1 MKLTKLLFAVVM
13 SALMFSG
20 QADHIIFNKIITYPD
35 QAEMIEI
42 YNPTDNTINLENYY
56 ITDATSTGNYYFNLP
71 SGSDY
76 WSGSGRDF
84 IAKFPNISIP
94 AGDNLSISI
103 ITSEAFFSYFGNNPD
118 LSLTEDMLSVD
129 ESESTIGLAVDL
141 KDSKECLILFY
152 WDGESELVQDVD
164 YFIWGSTTY
173 GVSKTTDDG
182 YLDDTPLEQ
191 QLPIRAY
198 FPSDV
203 VDSMYV
209 RVSFDEIGEIQEN
222 GNGITGHN
230 EMSEDFTQSWEIVQ
244 QYELIYGCTD
254 AEAVNYNPEA
264 TVDDGN
270 CLMAFPNII
279 NGEYDCAGD
288 SQDSCPPLSESSCP
302 SVTTSGLI
310 VDYFDVT
317 VYNGPHAITIEDS
330 EGYRLEMTVWPDQWD
345 IVDDSLSFL
354 IEAPFDRFEV
364 KITGNVFEYQG
375 EKQLLVCGSEYLEIT
390 KSYDT
395 EGYFSADTSII
406 KAEISPAPFVII
418 PSLGE
423 HLDYTYSFPSDSRV
437 IIRIYDISGRFITS
451 LVDKYY
457 EDSGTVSRHESKSSW
472 DGRDHLG
479 QIVPPGTYLMH
490 IEAMNFQ
497 NGKTTTDVAPIVVGV
512 QN

>member
-129 ESESTIGLAVDL
+129 ESESTIGLAVD
-141 KDSKECLILFY
+141 Y

-264 TVDDGN
+264 TIDDG
-270 CLMAFPNII
+270 
-279 NGEYDCAGD
+279 
-288 SQDSCPPLSESSCP
+288 SC
-302 SVTTSGLI
+302 T
-310 VDYFDVT
+310 
-317 VYNGPHAITIEDS
+317 
-330 EGYRLEMTVWPDQWD
+330 
-345 IVDDSLSFL
+345 LSFL
-354 IEAPFDRFEV
+354 
-364 KITGNVFEYQG
+364 
-375 EKQLLVCGSEYLEIT
+375 
-390 KSYDT
+390 
-395 EGYFSADTSII
+395 SII
-406 KAEISPAPFVII
+406 K
-418 PSLGE
+418 
-423 HLDYTYSFPSDSRV
+423 
-437 IIRIYDISGRFITS
+437 
-451 LVDKYY
+451 
-457 EDSGTVSRHESKSSW
+457 
-472 DGRDHLG
+472 
-479 QIVPPGTYLMH
+479 
-490 IEAMNFQ
+490 
-497 NGKTTTDVAPIVVGV
+497 
-512 QN
+512 